1 MTNPHEPAL
10 HTFYASGWRDYELL
24 DSGNGRKL
32 ERFGPYTL
40 IRPEPTATWPPTLS
54 RQTWDAAHA
63 EFFLDRE
70 QSGRWAFY
78 RPVESPW
85 TMCYKELR
93 FQVQLTGSR
102 HLGVFPEHAAQWD
115 WITDQI
121 RRAGRSLRVL
131 TLFSYTGL
139 ATLTAAQAGAQVT
152 HVDAARSAIETARQN
167 QALSGL
173 QDRPIR
179 WIVDDALKF
188 VRREA
193 RRGVRYDAIVFD
205 PPRFGRG
212 PKGEVWEFFRDMPA
226 LCDACREVLSE
237 RPQFILLTAYAKRA
251 SAPELYRLIAG
262 MMAGFDGRT
271 VVGQLVTRPT
281 GGGPPLP
288 HSLTVRWSGAQ
299 AS

>member
-1 MTNPHEPAL
+1 MTNPREPTL
-10 HTFYASGWRDYELL
+10 RTFHTSGWRDYELL

-32 ERFGPYTL
+32 ERFGPYML
-40 IRPEPTATWPPTLS
+40 IRPEPTATWSPALP

-63 EFFLDRE
+63 EFFLD
-70 QSGRWAFY
+70 QKQGGHWAFY

-85 TMCYKELR
+85 TMQYKGLR
-93 FQVQLTGSR
+93 FHVQLTGSR

-115 WITDQI
+115 WIADQI
-121 RRAGRSLRVL
+121 GRAGRPLRVL

-188 VRREA
+188 VRREV
-193 RRGVRYDAIVFD
+193 RRGIRYDAIVFD

-212 PKGEVWEFFRDMPA
+212 PKGEVWEFFRDMPT
-226 LCDACREVLSE
+226 LCAACRGVLSE
-237 RPQFILLTAYAKRA
+237 WPQFILLTAYAKEA
-251 SAPELYRLIAG
+251 SALELYRMIAG
-262 MMAGFDGRT
+262 MMAGFEGQT

-281 GGGPPLP
+281 GGGHPLT
-288 HSLTVRWSGAQ
+288 HSLTVRWSSTQ
-299 AS
+299 VS